1 MTRDVSG
8 VLDGPIR
15 QIGYIVRDLDAA
27 IDSWLALGIGPWFTI
42 RELTQKDCSYRG
54 ELCEPTLSIAFAN
67 SGAMQIELIQQID
80 DAPSIYREFLDA
92 GAEGYHQL
100 AWWVTDFDAI
110 QQKANDAGWSVVFS
124 GGGDGA
130 VRFAYFEPDSKVST
144 IVEVMELNDSS
155 RGMGELVAGAAA
167 EWDGVTDPIRALF

>member
-1 MTRDVSG
+1 MIRDVSE

-15 QIGYIVRDLDAA
+15 QIGYIVHDLDAA
-27 IDSWLALGIGPWFTI
+27 LDSWCALGVGPWFTI
-42 RELTQKDCSYRG
+42 RELTQKDCRYRG

-67 SGAMQIELIQQID
+67 SGPMQIELIQQLD

-92 GAEGYHQL
+92 GREGYHQL
-100 AWWVTDFDAI
+100 AWWVTDFDAMK
-110 QQKANDAGWSVVFS
+110 QKADDAGWSVVFS
-124 GGGDGA
+124 GDGGE
-130 VRFAYFEPDSKVST
+130 VRFAYFEPDPKIST

-167 EWDGVTDPIRALF
+167 EWDGITEPIRSLF